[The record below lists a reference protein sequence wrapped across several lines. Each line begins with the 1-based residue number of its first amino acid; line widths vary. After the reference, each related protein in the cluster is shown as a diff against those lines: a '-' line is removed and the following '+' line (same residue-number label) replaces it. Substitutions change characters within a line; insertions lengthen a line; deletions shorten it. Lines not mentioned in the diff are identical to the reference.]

1 MQTLKKLRMNAGYS
15 QQQLAEKMNVS
26 RSAVAMW
33 ESGAS
38 HPDNT
43 DLIRLAKIFH
53 TTTDFL
59 LDHSPEKS
67 VISSSIQVPVLEDVR
82 AGISLT
88 ATEEIRD
95 YEEVD
100 PSMATKGKLFALRV
114 KGNSMEPRM
123 HEGDV
128 IICAETPDVDSGT
141 VAVVLVNGDEATV
154 KRVDKFKGG
163 LKLIAFNPSYDPVV
177 YTNDECEELPVRII
191 GRVIELRAK
200 F

>member
-1 MQTLKKLRMNAGYS
+1 MQTLKKLRVNAGYS
-15 QQQLAEKMNVS
+15 QQKLADKLNVS
-26 RSAVAMW
+26 RSAIAMW

-43 DLIRLAKIFH
+43 YLLRLAKIFH

-59 LDHSPEKS
+59 LENSFEKNPTPQA
-67 VISSSIQVPVLEDVR
+67 IQVPVLGYVR
-82 AGISLT
+82 AGIPL
-88 ATEEIRD
+88 AAVEEILD

-100 PSMATKGKLFALRV
+100 SSMATKGELFALRV
-114 KGNSMEPRM
+114 KGDSMEPRI

-128 IICAETPDVDSGT
+128 IICAETPDVDTGT
-141 VAVVLVNGDEATV
+141 IAVVLVNGDEATV

-163 LKLIAFNPSYDPVV
+163 VKLVAFNPSYDPLI
-177 YTNDECEELPVRII
+177 YTNDECEDLPVRII

>member
-1 MQTLKKLRMNAGYS
+1 MQTLKKLRVNAGYS
-15 QQQLAEKMNVS
+15 QQQLAEKLNVS

-43 DLIRLAKIFH
+43 YLICLAKIFH

-59 LDHSPEKS
+59 LEHSPEENALS
-67 VISSSIQVPVLEDVR
+67 HTLQVPVLGYVR
-82 AGISLT
+82 AGIPLT
-88 ATEEIRD
+88 AVEEILD
-95 YEEVD
+95 YEEVSA
-100 PSMATKGKLFALRV
+100 SMAAKGELFALRV
-114 KGNSMEPRM
+114 KGDSMEPRI

-163 LKLIAFNPSYDPVV
+163 LKLIAFNPSYDPMI
-177 YTNDECEELPVRII
+177 YTNEECEELPVRII